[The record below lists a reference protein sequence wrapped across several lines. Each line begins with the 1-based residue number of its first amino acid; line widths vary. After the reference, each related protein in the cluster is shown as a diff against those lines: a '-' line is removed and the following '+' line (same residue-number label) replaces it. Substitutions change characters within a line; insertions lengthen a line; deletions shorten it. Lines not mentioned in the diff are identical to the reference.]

1 MISSTMQHLPRLP
14 RAKLK
19 VSFEAAKL
27 MADIK
32 NNMEKSDEGS

>member
-1 MISSTMQHLPRLP
+1 MISSTMQHLPKLP

-19 VSFEAAKL
+19 ISFEAAKL

-32 NNMEKSDEGS
+32 NNTEKSNERS